1 MKSAVLNL
9 CKKHSQED
17 ENLITLYQP
26 LTREMF
32 LLLLPTR
39 LLCEHSCSLR
49 SHGSTESRTL
59 TTIRKKKKTLILKGV
74 QHMWQ
79 SKGVS
84 NEKENRSQSSQNQT
98 CALVKNN

>member
-1 MKSAVLNL
+1 VQCWNYGKN
-9 CKKHSQED
+9 HSQED

-32 LLLLPTR
+32 LLLLPIH
-39 LLCEHSCSLR
+39 LLCEYSCSLR

-59 TTIRKKKKTLILKGV
+59 TTIRKKKTLILKGV

-98 CALVKNN
+98 CALVKIN